1 MNFNV
6 VGTPGNDTPLTDEE
20 RLIEFTR
27 TLAEANHGPNL
38 LHRNITEIRS
48 VHSDSED
55 SGDEM
60 EPTVSFSV
68 ELPESDTSLSDKE
81 EEMIRALTEGNLGP
95 NPHLQSTS
103 EIHSVHSDNED
114 PVDELER
121 LREVDHHI
129 LTRSPRCFV
138 CLVGTKHVS
147 QQSCSEVQTI
157 IRHIKPQA
165 VFLELCFDRMS
176 VLTPQTVKVP
186 TMREIINWWWN
197 GKAHIVGI
205 PFWWYLL
212 KAGEKIELSPGSE
225 FRVAY
230 EEAKQCG
237 AKVILGD
244 RPVNLTLRRTWAKMP
259 LWHKA
264 KFLFYFLCGALIS
277 TSTKDIT
284 DMMVETENNEFK
296 GTLFNP
302 EDLMKEIPTLME
314 TLGHER
320 DQYMTIQLL
329 EALREHERIVAIVG
343 KGHMEGIKRLWDQP
357 TDLLNYSE
365 AEDKSISSA
374 KILLSCGVATAG
386 IAIVSLL
393 YLGKRN

>member
-147 QQSCSEVQTI
+147 Q
-157 IRHIKPQA
+157 
-165 VFLELCFDRMS
+165 
-176 VLTPQTVKVP
+176 
-186 TMREIINWWWN
+186 
-197 GKAHIVGI
+197 
-205 PFWWYLL
+205 
-212 KAGEKIELSPGSE
+212 
-225 FRVAY
+225 
-230 EEAKQCG
+230 
-237 AKVILGD
+237 VILTWQLQLIHFYSFLSSFSLSLFLGKS
-244 RPVNLTLRRTWAKMP
+244 LTTFLILRR
-259 LWHKA
+259 
-264 KFLFYFLCGALIS
+264 
-277 TSTKDIT
+277 
-284 DMMVETENNEFK
+284 
-296 GTLFNP
+296 
-302 EDLMKEIPTLME
+302 
-314 TLGHER
+314 
-320 DQYMTIQLL
+320 
-329 EALREHERIVAIVG
+329 
-343 KGHMEGIKRLWDQP
+343 
-357 TDLLNYSE
+357 
-365 AEDKSISSA
+365 
-374 KILLSCGVATAG
+374 
-386 IAIVSLL
+386 
-393 YLGKRN
+393 